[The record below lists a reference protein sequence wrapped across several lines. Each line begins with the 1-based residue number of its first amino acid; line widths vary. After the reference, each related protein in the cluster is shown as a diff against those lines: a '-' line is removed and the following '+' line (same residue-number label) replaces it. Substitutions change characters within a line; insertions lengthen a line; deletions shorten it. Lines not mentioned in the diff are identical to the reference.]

1 MSDLS
6 LVLLVREI
14 VFVLSM
20 STVRCA
26 RSSTTVR
33 SRARAIRVTIKAYVR
48 PSLLKTRHRRSRRR
62 TPSHVSVRHGTQEGT
77 VRRMSAS
84 VRVSTVALVTTVGE
98 RDVCSPRSDLPLI
111 MALVSNDGYK
121 CSCPPMFT
129 GPFCE
134 HDLRNRTFCSHSP
147 CQHNGTCI
155 LVQPPSGICLCEP
168 GFVGEFCEKRVPF
181 CQENPCRNNGQ

>member
-1 MSDLS
+1 
-6 LVLLVREI
+6 
-14 VFVLSM
+14 M
-20 STVRCA
+20 STVRYA
-26 RSSTTVR
+26 RSSTMIR
-33 SRARAIRVTIKAYVR
+33 SLARVIRVTIKACVR
-48 PSLLKTRHRRSRRR
+48 PSLQKTRHQQSRPR
-62 TPSHVSVRHGTQEGT
+62 TLSHVSVHHGTREST
-77 VRRMSAS
+77 VRRMWAS
-84 VRVSTVALVTTVGE
+84 VRVSTVALATTVGE
-98 RDVCSPRSDLPLI
+98 RDVSPSHSDLTERKLI
-111 MALVSNDGYK
+111 LRLVSNDGYK

-181 CQENPCRNNGQ
+181 CQENPCRNNGL